1 VGGGDLNYIM
11 TYSKKIII
19 CFLITFL
26 ISFSFFSLAQAQEG
40 IKKAQKGLLETA
52 GKADLTPSSGST
64 PEPQD
69 IIVDL
74 VSYLMAFTGI
84 ILLVNILLGGYQWM
98 TSNGNEEKITKAKQK
113 IIHST
118 IGMAIIM
125 LAYLLVSLI
134 FERFSAIL

>member
-1 VGGGDLNYIM
+1 MGGGDLNYIIM
-11 TYSKKIII
+11 TKKI
-19 CFLITFL
+19 L
-26 ISFSFFSLAQAQEG
+26 FSFFIISIFLLPSLCFAAGEYY
-40 IKKAQKGLLETA
+40 GLKEAAVDSGLS
-52 GKADLTPSSGST
+52 PSDGST
-64 PEPQD
+64 PAPQD

-74 VSYLMAFTGI
+74 VAYLMAFTGI

>member
-1 VGGGDLNYIM
+1 
-11 TYSKKIII
+11 
-19 CFLITFL
+19 
-26 ISFSFFSLAQAQEG
+26 
-40 IKKAQKGLLETA
+40 
-52 GKADLTPSSGST
+52 
-64 PEPQD
+64 
-69 IIVDL
+69 
-74 VSYLMAFTGI
+74 
-84 ILLVNILLGGYQWM
+84 M

>member
-1 VGGGDLNYIM
+1 MGGDDLHYIIM
-11 TYSKKIII
+11 IKKI
-19 CFLITFL
+19 L
-26 ISFSFFSLAQAQEG
+26 FSFFIISIFLIPTLYTSAEG
-40 IKKAQKGLLETA
+40 EYYGLKETA
-52 GKADLTPSSGST
+52 GEADLTPSSGST

-84 ILLVNILLGGYQWM
+84 MLLVNILLSGYQWM
-98 TSNGNEEKITKAKQK
+98 TAGGNEEKITKAKQK
-113 IIHST
+113 IINST

-125 LAYLLVSLI
+125 LAYILVSLI